1 VHIYILEEEQ
11 GREEKEVEPYGYWCL
26 MFTKIM
32 RHIGAS
38 HMHVGVSRFDKA
50 DDWRLA
56 PPALYSDQAE
66 FL

>member
-1 VHIYILEEEQ
+1 MHIYILEEEQ
-11 GREEKEVEPYGYWCL
+11 EREEKEVAPYGHRCL

-38 HMHVGVSRFDKA
+38 HMYVCVSRFDKA